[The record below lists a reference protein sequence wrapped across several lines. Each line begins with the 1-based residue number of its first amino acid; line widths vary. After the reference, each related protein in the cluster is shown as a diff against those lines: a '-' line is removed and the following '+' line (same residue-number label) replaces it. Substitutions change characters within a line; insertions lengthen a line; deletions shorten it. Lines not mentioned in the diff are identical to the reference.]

1 MIKEFIS
8 QLDNLV
14 TENEQLKRMNETQGN
29 WLDVTQQILKE
40 KNELLRQYERK
51 INDLRNE
58 SELLRISKQNWF
70 ENWVTAGS
78 RLFDTELEI
87 MKLQEEI
94 KELKE
99 NQENDL

>member
-29 WLDVTQQILKE
+29 WLDVTQQILKD
-40 KNELLRQYERK
+40 KNELILQYEQK

-58 SELLRISKQNWF
+58 NELLKRSKQNWF

-78 RLFDTELEI
+78 ELYDLIEG
-87 MKLQEEI
+87 KRS
-94 KELKE
+94 
-99 NQENDL
+99 QENDL